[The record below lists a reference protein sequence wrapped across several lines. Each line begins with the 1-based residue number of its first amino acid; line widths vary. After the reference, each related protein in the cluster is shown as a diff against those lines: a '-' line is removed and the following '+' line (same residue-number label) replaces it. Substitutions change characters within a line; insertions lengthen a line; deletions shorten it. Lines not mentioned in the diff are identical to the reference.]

1 MTSVENS
8 SQKGPV
14 QGGLARSGSMQDGSA
29 QQGPAQQGPT
39 PRETPA
45 AFTPYRW
52 ATPLAEVARRH
63 GLQAAQILRFDGNV
77 PPLPGVPQIPLSESF
92 ARLNE
97 YPEGSYRELREA
109 AVAYV
114 TGGAGQGGRPGGGPG
129 GAGDEGTAGASGI
142 DPEWIA
148 VGAGADDLIAMVART
163 YLSAGRRAAIVGP
176 TYPVYRVS
184 SLLENAEVVDVAFT
198 ADTARGAAVLWLCNP
213 NNPTGASLAPAEI
226 TAVARALPETL
237 VVVDEAYV
245 EYGGETVVPFV
256 AELPNLVVLR
266 TLSKAFGLAGL
277 RVGYAVAQPEVVA
290 ALTARRSPAPITIP
304 SARIAAAALR
314 DPRTDVADTVAER
327 DRMRDALV
335 AAGYTVP
342 ASAANFLFVPL
353 ADAANR
359 ADALEEQGLMVRRF
373 PDGIR
378 ITPRLPGDNDRLLAA
393 LGAADGAAA
402 STRRGALIIRTT
414 TETALRIS
422 LQLDGRGRARV
433 ATGIGFLDHL
443 LALMTFQSGADLD
456 LLAGGDLDVDEHH
469 TVEDVLAALGDA
481 YAQALGARAGVTRY
495 GSAVVPMDEARAMA
509 AVDLVKRP
517 HAEIALTFSGDRVG
531 GVAVTLLPHALE
543 RFTMQAGFTVHVES
557 AGADDHHVAEAAFKA
572 LGRALREACAITST
586 GIRSTKGEA

>member
-1 MTSVENS
+1 MTSVGNS

-14 QGGLARSGSMQDGSA
+14 QGGLPRGGSMQDGSA
-29 QQGPAQQGPT
+29 QQRPAQQGPT

-63 GLQAAQILRFDGNV
+63 CLQAAQILRFDGNV

-114 TGGAGQGGRPGGGPG
+114 TG
-129 GAGDEGTAGASGI
+129 DEGPAGASGI

-176 TYPVYRVS
+176 TYPVYRVA

-198 ADTARGAAVLWLCNP
+198 VDAVRGAAVLWLCNP

-226 TAVARALPETL
+226 TAVARALPGTL

-256 AELPNLVVLR
+256 PELSNLVVLR

-277 RVGYAVAQPEVVA
+277 RVGYAVAQPEVAA
-290 ALTARRSPAPITIP
+290 ALTARRSPAPIAIP

-353 ADAANR
+353 ADAAAR

-393 LGAADGAAA
+393 LGAAAAA
-402 STRRGALIIRTT
+402 ATRRSALVIRTT

-443 LALMTFQSGADLD
+443 LTLMTFQSGADLD

-517 HAEIALTFSGDRVG
+517 HAEIALTFTGDHVG
-531 GVAVTLLPHALE
+531 GLALSLLPHALE

-557 AGADDHHVAEAAFKA
+557 AGTDDHHVAEAAFKA
-572 LGRALREACAITST
+572 LGRALREACAITAT